1 MKKTLGTLV
10 LVAAMLA
17 VMVPVAFAQLGD
29 CDNSSFSIQNLGT
42 AQATVTVT
50 FYNEAGASFVPTPLD
65 GSGTTNP
72 FALDAGAQYQ
82 VYVPG
87 IGTLPDGRYSV
98 VIESTEPVAVI
109 ANLIGYT
116 GNCGAG
122 NWPAFNGSYSGFDAG
137 AATYYLPSVVYAFS
151 NWNSLIS
158 VQNVTADPID
168 VDITIKGDPSGDVLK
183 SYSAVP
189 GFSSVHLDLQT
200 EGAGLGLAGN
210 LNGSAIVEATGAVVV
225 TDNQSNYGGGFG
237 LTQSYN
243 GFASGG
249 TTFYAPALYRMFPA
263 AGAWR
268 SSINIQNIG
277 SGPTDVTLS
286 FSDGGTPMT
295 CPALAAGASCL
306 LLMVNRTDGP
316 TSFAGTITSSA
327 EDIVAIVNASNGNKK
342 EAQTYSA
349 IAGGGTAATVNFPLV
364 MDHFPN
370 GTGGWDTD
378 FLVQNI
384 GTSDCS
390 ALTVD
395 YSDDASTGA
404 IGPTYTIAGPFA
416 PGAAQSVY
424 TPGDTNLPANWYSGS
439 VAVTCDNG
447 QPVGGIVNETNRI
460 QSTSNGDWS
469 MSYNGF

>member
-1 MKKTLGTLV
+1 MKKTLGVLV
-10 LVAAMLA
+10 LVAVMLA
-17 VMVPVAFAQLGD
+17 VAVPVSFAQLGD

-50 FYNEAGASFVPTPLD
+50 FYNEAGDDFLPTPLD
-65 GSGTTNP
+65 GSGTPNP
-72 FALDAGAQYQ
+72 FPLNAGAQYQ

-137 AATYYLPSVVYAFS
+137 ASTYYLPSVVYAFS

-168 VDITIKGDPSGDVLK
+168 ITITLQPGGIVKN
-183 SYSAVP
+183 YTAVP
-189 GFSSVHLDLQT
+189 GFSSAHLDLQT
-200 EGAGLGLAGN
+200 EGAGLGVPGN
-210 LNGSAIVEATGAVVV
+210 FNGSATIAATGAIVV
-225 TDNQSNYGGGFG
+225 TDNQSNYAGGFG

-243 GFASGG
+243 GFASGA
-249 TTFYAPALYRMFPA
+249 TTFYAPALYKMFPA

-268 SSINIQNIG
+268 SSINIQNVG
-277 SGPTDVTLS
+277 SGPTDVSVT
-286 FSDGGTPMT
+286 FSDGGAPMA
-295 CPALAAGASCL
+295 CNGLAAGASCL

-316 TSFAGTITSSA
+316 SSFAATITSSA

-342 EAQTYSA
+342 EAQTYTA
-349 IAGGGTAATVNFPLV
+349 IAQGGGTDTVNFPLV
-364 MDHFPN
+364 MDHYPN

-384 GTSDCS
+384 GAADCD
-390 ALTVD
+390 ALNVA
-395 YSDDASTGA
+395 YSNDPNTGA
-404 IGPTYTIAGPFA
+404 IGPSYTITGPYA

-424 TPGDTNLPANWYSGS
+424 TPGDSHLPANWYSGS
-439 VAVTCDNG
+439 VAVTCNNG
-447 QPVGGIVNETNRI
+447 QPLGGIVNETNRI
-460 QSTSNGDWS
+460 QSPSNGDWS